1 MTAVLIKSVAVIACL
16 LAFCHKK
23 HSRQGKQTSAFVV
36 IKLSSRFLML
46 PCERNSVITRYCA
59 RQYLPRGGAYYAS
72 FYEAMRCSQATNLL
86 IPDM

>member
-1 MTAVLIKSVAVIACL
+1 
-16 LAFCHKK
+16 
-23 HSRQGKQTSAFVV
+23 
-36 IKLSSRFLML
+36 ML